1 MSCSSCPIW
10 CLYSGWIL
18 YSNCYRQWSRC
29 ERRDRR
35 AYHRPPARCDGQR
48 TNFADGQKER
58 KESVHLFSDA
68 VQSGRAKLLALGISL
83 IDTKPECSRLFYSV
97 SMQAKLFPAV
107 ALNVDIADVDAL
119 KKELAFRYSDFGH
132 AVKQVQGLFSSPRTA
147 QITTRSYC
155 LTTSLSGTLCW
166 KLADYPTFSRRFR
179 VVEVDLNREVRRC
192 FRCQT
197 YGNIAKSAN
206 NACVLDEVCGYC
218 AGDHS
223 TKECTRTGHP
233 KCANFSKAH
242 RAGDP
247 SCSLEIRGVNRFRAA
262 IDQWTHP
269 LSQITSSKSSR

>member
-1 MSCSSCPIW
+1 M
-10 CLYSGWIL
+10 
-18 YSNCYRQWSRC
+18 
-29 ERRDRR
+29 
-35 AYHRPPARCDGQR
+35 
-48 TNFADGQKER
+48 
-58 KESVHLFSDA
+58 
-68 VQSGRAKLLALGISL
+68 
-83 IDTKPECSRLFYSV
+83 
-97 SMQAKLFPAV
+97 
-107 ALNVDIADVDAL
+107 ALNVDITDVDAL

-132 AVKQVQGLFSSPRTA
+132 AIKQVRTIFRSSNSSNSHEKLFFDDKSIRDMVLKA
-147 QITTRSYC
+147 GR
-155 LTTSLSGTLCW
+155 LF
-166 KLADYPTFSRRFR
+166 TFSRRFR

-206 NACVLDEVCGYC
+206 NACMLDEVCGYC

-262 IDQWTHP
+262 IDQ
-269 LSQITSSKSSR
+269 